1 MRSRSTGDVTGLLLR
16 WRAGDESAL
25 TELMPLVYH
34 ELRLLAQHFTQ
45 REHEGHTLQA
55 TALVHEAYLRL
66 VGMDVQWEG
75 RAHFLA
81 LAARLMRRI
90 LVDHAKARRRAKRG
104 GAGTRVG
111 LDIARVAAPVPDAS
125 IIELDEALGRLAKL
139 DERKAKAVEMHF
151 FGGLTYDQLASLLG
165 VSATTVSRDLRLA
178 KAWLRK
184 ELEQRADER

>member
-1 MRSRSTGDVTGLLLR
+1 MHSRSTGDVTGLLLR

-25 TELMPLVYH
+25 TELMPLVYN
-34 ELRLLAQHFTQ
+34 ELRVLAGRFTQ

-75 RAHFLA
+75 RAHFLS

-90 LVDHAKARRRAKRG
+90 LVDHAREARRSKRG
-104 GAGTRVG
+104 GAGTRVDM
-111 LDIARVAAPVPDAS
+111 DIARVAAPMPDAS
-125 IIELDEALGRLAKL
+125 IVELDDALARLAQL
-139 DERKAKAVEMHF
+139 DGRKARAVEMHF
-151 FGGLTYDQLASLLG
+151 FGGLSYDQLAEMLG
-165 VSATTVSRDLRLA
+165 VSPATVSRDLRLA

-184 ELEQRADER
+184 ELAQRDDG